1 MKEDVSVKV
10 SELVD
15 MGWRPCTSTETTA
28 SLRTRG
34 PVNWWL
40 FIILIFLFPF
50 MGGLL
55 YLAFWLATSRVT
67 VFVFEKGG
75 EIQMSGDVW
84 MVELQ
89 TARREAIIEEQRQ
102 IKEEGFWKVMWPKL
116 VLMVVMFA
124 MWVLLFAWIF

>member
-1 MKEDVSVKV
+1 
-10 SELVD
+10 
-15 MGWRPCTSTETTA
+15 
-28 SLRTRG
+28 
-34 PVNWWL
+34 
-40 FIILIFLFPF
+40 